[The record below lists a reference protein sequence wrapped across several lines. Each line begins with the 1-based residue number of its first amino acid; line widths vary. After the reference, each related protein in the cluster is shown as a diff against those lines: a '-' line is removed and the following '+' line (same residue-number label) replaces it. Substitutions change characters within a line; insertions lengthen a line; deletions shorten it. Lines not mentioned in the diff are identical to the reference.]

1 MMLVHFATHL
11 NPGIN
16 LDFISTWLFKECSSV
31 LVPTITNTV
40 IVSLISGQFHPSVK
54 EFVIS
59 LLKKPTLLKEELPN
73 YRPISN
79 LSPVSKIIERVVK
92 SLVMDHLTSRPQNA
106 DLGKKWRKTETVCGF
121 VCLRMQYRGTDA
133 LRL

>member
-1 MMLVHFATHL
+1 MMLVHFTTHL

-16 LDFISTWLFKECSSV
+16 LDFISTWLLKECSSV

-40 IVSLISGQFHPSVK
+40 NVSLISGQFHPSVK

-59 LLKKPTLLKEELPN
+59 LLKKPTLLKKELPN

-106 DLGKKWRKTETVCGF
+106 GF
-121 VCLRMQYRGTDA
+121 GEKVAENGNCLWFCLSKNAISWD
-133 LRL
+133 